1 MTPLKAIRAKCL
13 ECASGH
19 PKEVRLCPSKN
30 CPLYQFRMGNNP
42 NRTGVGG
49 KKLNSPTE
57 NETQLDR

>member
-13 ECASGH
+13 ECACGH
-19 PKEVRLCPSKN
+19 PKEVRLCPSNN